1 MRARRTFVATGLV
14 ALLALAGVTA
24 AVAADPAG
32 PPPPRIAFVANGIVP
47 ADALAAGPIAGQLGA
62 PVYTTAPDALP
73 GTTRDALAAYA
84 PQLVIVL
91 GGSVAITDGVVNAI
105 AAATGLPTVAPTPP
119 PTTGVVRAAGGDRY
133 ETAAIVGDLLS
144 AYDPAYLGVDLQSV
158 DADLLDG
165 MDSSAFLA
173 SDGTAADA
181 SRLGGLTPDAYLTDA
196 RMMRTTVTSGGS
208 LCCGSD
214 DAVTAQRTAT
224 GRYLVT
230 FARSTRQCTHTAT
243 ATEGAHIIQTIG
255 SERYAGPVEEVQVRV
270 YDHAGDPVNGAFA
283 LLIMC

>member
-1 MRARRTFVATGLV
+1 MRTRHTFIATTLV

-165 MDSSAFLA
+165 KDSSEFLSSA
-173 SDGTAADA
+173 DGSVGTDEVADGSLRLADIAVFSDKINVNPPLVPSNSCITQTQVATGVDFEDITYIRPSANIGNVTVHPVSPLGDGTFRY
-181 SRLGGLTPDAYLTDA
+181 RLCNPTGVNLDPP
-196 RMMRTTVTSGGS
+196 SG
-208 LCCGSD
+208 
-214 DAVTAQRTAT
+214 AWKFV
-224 GRYLVT
+224 
-230 FARSTRQCTHTAT
+230 
-243 ATEGAHIIQTIG
+243 
-255 SERYAGPVEEVQVRV
+255 
-270 YDHAGDPVNGAFA
+270 A
-283 LLIMC
+283 LRP